1 MQITEALLDHLA
13 ALSKLRIP
21 EGEKANLLRDFQGM
35 LDFVDQLQE
44 VDTEGVA
51 PLIHMTEE
59 INHVREDKPSGALSP
74 DDMIPQ
80 APDNDGTFFRV
91 PKVVRK

>member
-21 EGEKANLLRDFQGM
+21 SEEKANLMRDFQGM

-59 INHVREDKPSGALSP
+59 INHLRKDEASGALP
-74 DDMIPQ
+74 AKEMIQQ